1 MEQPGGKR
9 SIIEPVNWAEF
20 VTEFAQRNYNRRA
33 RFDVF
38 RANGATQAE
47 EIEAHLEDVHV
58 NQRDGKTS
66 IDVLR
71 IDRSEKDASKVRDT
85 IEDVIGVTVQYDTDG
100 SEDILEITDRDNTLI
115 SLRLE
120 SKVDGVS

>member
-1 MEQPGGKR
+1 MNQPILKKA
-9 SIIEPVNWAEF
+9 IVEPVNWSEFLTVFAE
-20 VTEFAQRNYNRRA
+20 RNYNRRA

-38 RANGATQAE
+38 RANGTTIE
-47 EIEAHLEDVHV
+47 EELEAHLEDVLLKSV
-58 NQRDGKTS
+58 NGVNR
-66 IDVLR
+66 IEVLR
-71 IDRSEKDASKVRDT
+71 IDRSDEKSHKLRDT

-115 SLRLE
+115 SLRFE